1 MNAPTTPNTQGIV
14 LATLGDRCHQAIALA
29 MIWSLL

>member
-1 MNAPTTPNTQGIV
+1 MKAPVAAKMTGTQCSAPPVIP
-14 LATLGDRCHQAIALA
+14 HAIALA